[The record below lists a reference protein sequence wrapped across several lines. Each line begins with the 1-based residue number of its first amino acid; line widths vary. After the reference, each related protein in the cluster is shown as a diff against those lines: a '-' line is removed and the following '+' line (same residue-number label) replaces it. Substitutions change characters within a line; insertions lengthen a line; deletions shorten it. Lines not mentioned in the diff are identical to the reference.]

1 MSAANCT
8 IFGQKASARAA
19 PFRSGIPSDEQLA
32 LLTNDGHNLVMPRRS
47 TKPGRTDTA
56 VIVQVAELKSRLSE
70 YIRVAEAGRTVVVT
84 AYGRPVVD
92 LVPHRAET
100 PVRMRPATRAWGSV
114 KVPRTG
120 KGRTDSLA
128 LLVEDRRKR

>member
-1 MSAANCT
+1 
-8 IFGQKASARAA
+8 
-19 PFRSGIPSDEQLA
+19 
-32 LLTNDGHNLVMPRRS
+32 MPRRLA
-47 TKPGRTDTA
+47 KARQTDGT

-92 LVPHRAET
+92 LVPHRAEA
-100 PVRMRPATRAWGSV
+100 PVRIRPATRAWGSV
-114 KVPRTG
+114 KLPRTG

>member
-1 MSAANCT
+1 MA
-8 IFGQKASARAA
+8 
-19 PFRSGIPSDEQLA
+19 
-32 LLTNDGHNLVMPRRS
+32 RRS
-47 TKPGRTDTA
+47 TKLPRTDAT
-56 VIVQVAELKSRLSE
+56 VSVQVAELKTHLSE

-92 LVPHRAET
+92 LVPHRAVP
-100 PVRMRPATRAWGSV
+100 PVRIRPATRAWGSV
-114 KVPRTG
+114 KLPRTG

>member
-1 MSAANCT
+1 
-8 IFGQKASARAA
+8 
-19 PFRSGIPSDEQLA
+19 
-32 LLTNDGHNLVMPRRS
+32 MPRR
-47 TKPGRTDTA
+47 TKKLRRTDPP
-56 VIVQVAELKSRLSE
+56 VNVQVAELKSRLSE

-92 LVPHRAET
+92 LVPHRAVP
-100 PVRMRPATRAWGSV
+100 PVRIRPATRAWGSV
-114 KVPRTG
+114 KLPRMG